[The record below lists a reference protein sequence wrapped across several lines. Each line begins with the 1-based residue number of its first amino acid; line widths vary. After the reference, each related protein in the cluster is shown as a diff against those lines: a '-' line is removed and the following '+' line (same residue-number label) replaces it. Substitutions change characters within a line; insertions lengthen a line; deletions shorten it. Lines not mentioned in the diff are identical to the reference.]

1 MKNIYNEYVGN
12 NQYPN
17 LYEPLRKYGL
27 KSSNPVILLFDNET
41 VTKRP
46 LKDFLNHINNK
57 SGMYYRL
64 WLNIHENLYLAT
76 IPLVKGQKECEIED
90 LFSDEVLSHEIDGK
104 YFDRK
109 GKDGEK
115 SYSKQIFASYI
126 AQNISSIDFTNFVPL
141 LDALNEIVKN

>member
-1 MKNIYNEYVGN
+1 MKICIS
-12 NQYPN
+12 QP
-17 LYEPLRKYGL
+17 
-27 KSSNPVILLFDNET
+27 
-41 VTKRP
+41 
-46 LKDFLNHINNK
+46 FL
-57 SGMYYRL
+57 
-64 WLNIHENLYLAT
+64 
-76 IPLVKGQKECEIED
+76 
-90 LFSDEVLSHEIDGK
+90 LSHEIDGK

>member
-1 MKNIYNEYVGN
+1 M
-12 NQYPN
+12 
-17 LYEPLRKYGL
+17 
-27 KSSNPVILLFDNET
+27 D
-41 VTKRP
+41 
-46 LKDFLNHINNK
+46 
-57 SGMYYRL
+57 YRL

-115 SYSKQIFASYI
+115 SYSKQIFAYYI
-126 AQNISSIDFTNFVPL
+126 AQNISSVDFTNFVPL